1 MFGTADLPNGIR
13 LRMTRASDN
22 TTERR
27 IHDANRPEL
36 QLLQGGADYIQSI
49 LDMQL
54 RARDAEYARRFANAL
69 YYMIEK
75 SGDTIGRLV
84 LDFGADGIRIVDLA
98 VLPAFHRQGIGTTVI
113 GAMQR
118 VAATLPAPVILSVR
132 LDNTDAIRL
141 YVSMGFV
148 ADGPTEASRLH
159 FQMRWSPPPPA

>member
-13 LRMTRASDN
+13 LRMTRQSDN
-22 TTERR
+22 TIERS

-36 QLLQGGADYIQSI
+36 RLLQGGEDFVHSI

-54 RARDAEYARRFANAL
+54 RVRDAEYARRFENAY

-84 LDFGADGIRIVDLA
+84 LDFETGGVRIVDLA
-98 VLPAFHRQGIGTTVI
+98 VLPAFHRQGIGSTVI
-113 GAMQR
+113 RAMQR

-132 LDNTDAIRL
+132 RDNPGAIRL
-141 YVSMGFV
+141 YAAMGFV
-148 ADGPTEASRLH
+148 LDGLAEASGLH
-159 FQMRWSPPPPA
+159 LQMRWLPAPPA

>member
-13 LRMTRASDN
+13 LRMARASDKN
-22 TTERR
+22 IERR

-36 QLLQGGADYIQSI
+36 QLLQGGMDYIQSI

-54 RARDAEYARRFANAL
+54 RARDTEYGRRFENA
-69 YYMIEK
+69 YHYMIEK

-84 LDFGADGIRIVDLA
+84 LDFGTDGIRIVDLA

-132 LDNTDAIRL
+132 LDNPGAIRL

-148 ADGPTEASRLH
+148 ADGPAEASGLY
-159 FQMRWSPPPPA
+159 FQMRWSPVPLT